1 MPPKL
6 RTRLSL
12 VRDICFAALATGA
25 ALLFSIGEISPRLMR
40 ADVTSTVAR
49 GQSDPVALEPI
60 GEEADMFK
68 ERARERIRQQRR
80 ESKQRSKEQTPP
92 TFKSFFSL
100 TPADPREVSDG
111 VGAIGRVGHLYGKTF
126 GRNDSITPVEV
137 MPYVLTDEHFF
148 FVDARGFASNRS
160 QLGGNFGLGYRYL
173 RDDLNGWSGASVW
186 YDSDKT
192 SGRQFQQI
200 GLSFETLI
208 SQFEWRSNVYLP
220 ITSSQTFSNLI
231 NGERFVGNQLLY
243 GQAVDQGT
251 ALRGIDTEIGGSVP
265 IRDRHQIRG
274 FVGGYHFEGGSSGG
288 INGFKARVEGVF
300 NNGVTGQV
308 LYTNDHLYG
317 SNVMVGCSLQL
328 PFGSNHP
335 SSGWHNRT
343 PSPFRYVERN
353 YNVIVSH
360 HVTTTNDKVAI
371 NPLTGNPYI
380 VDQVQQSG
388 NLPGVANNNSQVI
401 GGATPD
407 GTTANPFRTIAD
419 AQAAGGDLIY
429 VRSGSV
435 INQTVTM
442 AEGQHLL
449 GQIDGVNQS
458 VALGGGGY
466 ATLPNVPHA
475 GNSSATPV
483 FASVNGPA
491 VVLASNTDVG
501 GFVFNTTTG
510 GGVTGTNASG
520 VSLHDLTFS
529 NIGADAVHLT
539 GSSGTV
545 TLRNLQVNSATG
557 NGIVVDGGNANVSY
571 FGLGNTI
578 TASGNGFILENTTG
592 GSIVLNNLSVKDT
605 GLDGLVIN
613 NVSTDVTIA
622 SLNAT
627 NTTGPSVFIAGS
639 TGVTSNVNG
648 TPKTTYNTYNFT
660 GFTNIV
666 SPAAAGFSVN
676 GTDALIDV
684 SNLSVTSTAAS
695 PAVSLVS
702 ASSEILIGN
711 VNLVTTNATGLY
723 GRTLDLLQINGG
735 EITTLHGSA
744 VDIAYSTINTS
755 FSDISVNGGP
765 FGISLAQST
774 GSFAITG
781 NGQYGSG
788 GTIQNIVGTNSA
800 GLLINSFG
808 STSIGSVDFTNNS
821 VGVNSTLSS
830 SLALGGVRINGSSG
844 YAIQSN
850 NDTAITVANSIFG
863 TNGALGGGTILVGA
877 DTAANVTAI
886 IQNNSIT
893 DTHGTAIQFQTAT
906 GGANA
911 SLTSSIVSNS
921 ISASYGGSPVISV
934 LWNGPVGTNIS
945 NNTINAYGSGMTG
958 IFVNETSATSSLTTS
973 VNSNTITFG
982 GNQSTG
988 VSILATGQSFNQLN
1002 YNTINFNSA
1011 SGTGLHFGFAST
1023 SSDSIIG
1030 NVITDSAGGATGML
1044 FDTVAANSSIRF
1056 DSNIISLLSTDN
1068 TTHRGII
1075 FTNVTPTIQFQ
1086 GSQNN
1091 LIYNTT
1097 TPQTT
1102 FQIPINAATGG
1113 FFINGVLE

>member
-6 RTRLSL
+6 RTRLFL
-12 VRDICFAALATGA
+12 VRDICFAALATCT
-25 ALLFSIGEISPRLMR
+25 ALLLSLGEISPRLMR

-49 GQSDPVALEPI
+49 GQSDPVAPEPL

-100 TPADPREVSDG
+100 TPTDPREVSDG
-111 VGAIGRVGHLYGKTF
+111 AGAIGRVSHLYGKTF
-126 GRNDSITPVEV
+126 GRNDSITPLEV

-148 FVDARGFASNRS
+148 FADVRGFTSNRS

-173 RDDLNGWSGASVW
+173 RDDLNAWSGASIW
-186 YDSDKT
+186 YDADNT

-231 NGERFVGNQLLY
+231 NGEKIVGNQLLY

-251 ALRGIDTEIGGSVP
+251 ALRGIDTEVGGSLP

-360 HVTTTNDKVAI
+360 QVTTTNDKVAI
-371 NPLTGNPYI
+371 NPLTGNPY
-380 VDQVQQSG
+380 VVEQVQQSASI
-388 NLPGVANNNSQVI
+388 LPVI
-401 GGATPD
+401 GGPTPD
-407 GTTANPFRTIAD
+407 GTSANPYLNIAS

-435 INQTVTM
+435 INQTVTL
-442 AEGQHLL
+442 AAGQHLF
-449 GQIDGVNQS
+449 GQIAGVTQS
-458 VALGGGGY
+458 VALAGGGF
-466 ATLPNVPHA
+466 ATLPDVGQS
-475 GNSSATPV
+475 GNSTATPI
-483 FASVNGPA
+483 FTNSGSPSI
-491 VVLASNTDVG
+491 VLATNSEVG
-501 GFVFNTTTG
+501 GFIFNNTTG
-510 GGVTGTNASG
+510 SGITGTNASG
-520 VSLHDLTFS
+520 VSLHDLTF
-529 NIGADAVHLT
+529 NNNGGDAIHLT
-539 GSSGTV
+539 GSSGNVTV
-545 TLRNLQVNSATG
+545 ADIQINSENG
-557 NGIVVDGGNANVSY
+557 NGIVIDGGNANVV
-571 FGLGNTI
+571 FDGLGNTI
-578 TASGNGFILENTTG
+578 SASGNGFVLENTNG
-592 GSIVLNNLSVKDT
+592 GSIVLNNLSLKDT

-622 SLNAT
+622 SLNASH
-627 NTTGPSVFIAGS
+627 TTGPSVFIAGT

-684 SNLSVTSTAAS
+684 SNLSVTSTSGS
-695 PAVSLVS
+695 PALSLVS

-711 VNLVTTNATGLY
+711 VNLNTTNATGLY
-723 GRTLDLLQINGG
+723 GRTLDLLKINGG

-781 NGQYGSG
+781 NGKYGSG

-886 IQNNSIT
+886 IRNNSIT
-893 DTHGTAIQFQTAT
+893 DTNGTAIQFQTAT

-958 IFVNETSATSSLTTS
+958 VFVNETSATSSLTTY
-973 VNSNTITFG
+973 VNSNTITLG
-982 GNQSTG
+982 GSQSTG

-1002 YNTINFNSA
+1002 YNTINFNST
-1011 SGTGLHFGFAST
+1011 SGTGLHFAFAST

-1086 GSQNN
+1086 GSRNN

-1097 TPQTT
+1097 SPQTT
-1102 FQIPINAATGG
+1102 FQIPINSSTGG
-1113 FFINGVLE
+1113 FYINGTLE